1 VRVVR
6 AWQQRWQRITAV
18 AREFFERHWRALL
31 VWRHRLRPSE
41 ETVHLLLA
49 AAVGVLAASVNRG
62 FRLVTD
68 LVSALLLH
76 REGELSS
83 IAELLPL
90 WARLTVPV
98 AGGLAAGAILQ
109 YGLRMAGP
117 QGSTN
122 LLEVVVAGDGRL
134 PFRSTLVKALSSL
147 VSIATG
153 APIGREGSITQLS
166 ATLASKAGQLAA
178 APPYRLRLLL
188 ACGAAA
194 GMASAYNAPIAGAV
208 FAAQIVLGNFSMNL
222 FAPLIVAS
230 VVAAVLS
237 RSFFGLDPWYT
248 APVFEFTKLRQLPWF
263 LVLGLAAGVVGA
275 AFLAGLRRL
284 EALFQAAKL
293 PPPAR
298 LMLAGLVVGLL
309 ALAFPQ
315 VWGNGYLPTA
325 RIMAESDTYGFG
337 LLALLL
343 AARFTATVVTVGA
356 GTVGGVFTPTLFL
369 GAVLGSLFGLVLH
382 AAGWGREL
390 PTAAFAL
397 VGMGSMLAAT
407 THSPLLAMI
416 TVFEISLNYSLM
428 PALMVACA
436 LGTLVGRRLHPGSVY
451 TEPLRQ
457 KSLLPEAE
465 NEKLGAAIQR
475 TVGDLMH
482 PPVPPLRQDASF
494 REISDRF
501 LTTTNNNLPVVDAT
515 GRLLGLVA
523 LQDMKEYLNAG
534 LEFHGVIAYDILRPS
549 PPVLKPGQPLQEALP
564 VILASE
570 LRNIPVV
577 SDFREMRLIGALSR
591 SEALGLLSEAI
602 PPGRPDSGPPR

>member
-1 VRVVR
+1 MR
-6 AWQQRWQRITAV
+6 AWQQRWQQIIAV
-18 AREFFERHWRALL
+18 ARDFFERHWRHLL
-31 VWRHRLRPSE
+31 VWRHRLRPRE

-49 AAVGVLAASVNRG
+49 VGVGVLAAVVNRV
-62 FRLVTD
+62 FRVVTD
-68 LVSALLLH
+68 LASLLLLS
-76 REGELSS
+76 REGELSGV
-83 IAELLPL
+83 AELLPM
-90 WARLTVPV
+90 WARFLAPV

-109 YGLRMAGP
+109 YGLRIVGQ

-134 PFRSTLVKALSSL
+134 PFRSTLIKSLSSL

-178 APPYRLRLLL
+178 APPYRLRLML
-188 ACGAAA
+188 ACGAAG

-222 FAPLIVAS
+222 FAPLIVSS

-237 RSFFGLDPWYT
+237 RNFFGLDPWYT

-263 LVLGLAAGVVGA
+263 LVLGVAAGVVGA
-275 AFLAGLRRL
+275 AFLGLLRRS
-284 EALFQAAKL
+284 EALFQRSRLPWSVRLAA
-293 PPPAR
+293 
-298 LMLAGLVVGLL
+298 AGAVVGLL
-309 ALAFPQ
+309 ALKFPQ

-325 RIMAESDTYGFG
+325 RIMAESEAYGVG
-337 LLALLL
+337 LLVLLL
-343 AARFTATVVTVGA
+343 LSRLTATVVTVGA

-369 GAVLGSLFGLVLH
+369 GAVLGSLFGQILH
-382 AAGWGREL
+382 AVGWGREL

-397 VGMGSMLAAT
+397 VGMGSVLAAT

-416 TVFEISLNYSLM
+416 MVFEISLNYSLM

-436 LGTLVGRRLHPGSVY
+436 LGTLVGRRLHPSSVY

-457 KSLLPEAE
+457 KSLLPETE
-465 NEKLGAAIQR
+465 SEKLGAAIQR

-501 LTTTNNNLPVVDAT
+501 LTTTNNYLPVVDAT
-515 GRLLGLVA
+515 GRLLGMVA

-534 LEFHGVIAYDILRPS
+534 LEFHGVIAYDIMRPV
-549 PPVLKPGQPLQEALP
+549 PPVLTPGQSLQEALP
-564 VILASE
+564 TILASE
-570 LRNIPVV
+570 MRNVPVV
-577 SDFREMRLIGALSR
+577 SDRREVRLLGALSR
-591 SEALGLLSEAI
+591 QEALGLLSEAI
-602 PPGRPDSGPPR
+602 APGRPPLGP